1 MSESATGTEPSAKTL
16 LRRAA
21 RAARLE
27 NALSTLFG
35 LVQVAATILL
45 ALWVARTLDNAI
57 YQPQPLL
64 PDISGWLQLAGV
76 LLLRTLAVY
85 AQTLTG
91 NRASLAIRNALREQ
105 ALQQCFSLNIRLFPA
120 FKLAEIS
127 NLLTREID
135 NQRGYFADYI
145 PQQRLALLMP
155 LAILLAALTVNWMV
169 ALILL
174 LTAPMVVVFMI
185 LVGWK
190 AADASRANL
199 QALNRLGDLLADRLK
214 NLQAL
219 QLAGTTEPEAD
230 ALYEQSEQYRKST
243 MQVLRLAFL
252 SGTVLEF
259 FSAISVALVAVYLGL
274 HFLGMYEA
282 GSWAPLGL
290 FDGVFL
296 LMLAPEFYAPLRK
309 MGALYH
315 ERSNAM
321 SMAEQLLRLQALAQ
335 SSASP
340 QEEAASIPALQQ
352 LQAVELVSGSA
363 ASPVHEP
370 VSFTLRPGQK
380 LLLNGPSG
388 SGKTTLLDTLA
399 GLRQPAAGELR
410 INGTAQS
417 LWQQPGWYRQVGY
430 LSQKPE
436 LLFASIRDN
445 LTLGGQFS
453 EAELWEALQQARADA
468 VVQAL
473 PGQLDYLISD
483 SGGYLSGGQAQR
495 IALAR
500 VFLHRP
506 ALLLLDEPTAN
517 LDADTAS
524 EFLQRLQDW
533 CEGGGML
540 VMASHRLAEH
550 GFFDAEITL
559 NGGAV

>member
-1 MSESATGTEPSAKTL
+1 MNRGPVTDPASL

-21 RAARLE
+21 EAARLE
-27 NALSTLFG
+27 NTLSTLFG

-64 PDISGWLQLAGV
+64 PDIAGWLQLAGI

-85 AQTLTG
+85 AQALTG

-340 QEEAASIPALQQ
+340 QEEAASIPALKQ

-363 ASPVHEP
+363 ASQVHEP

-399 GLRQPAAGELR
+399 GLRQPAAGEVR

-468 VVQAL
+468 LVQAL
-473 PGQLDYLISD
+473 PAQLDYVISD

-517 LDADTAS
+517 LDADTAF
-524 EFLQRLQDW
+524 EFLQRLQVW
-533 CEGGGML
+533 CEAGGML

>member
-1 MSESATGTEPSAKTL
+1 MSESATGSEPSAKTL

-21 RAARLE
+21 GAARLE

-57 YQPQPLL
+57 YQPQSSL
-64 PDISGWLQLAGV
+64 PDVAGWLQLAGI

-105 ALQQCFSLNIRLFPA
+105 ALQQCFALNIRLFPA

-174 LTAPMVVVFMI
+174 LTAPMVVVFMV

-340 QEEAASIPALQQ
+340 QEETASIPALQQ

-363 ASPVHEP
+363 TSPVHEP

-399 GLRQPAAGELR
+399 GLRQPAAGEVR

-430 LSQKPE
+430 LSQRPE

-445 LTLGGQFS
+445 LTLGGQFR
-453 EAELWEALQQARADA
+453 EAELWAALQQARADA

-473 PGQLDYLISD
+473 PGQLDYVISD

-517 LDADTAS
+517 LDADTVA
-524 EFLQRLQDW
+524 EFLQRLQVW

-559 NGGAV
+559 SGGAV